1 MPVDKYKAFY
11 EIVKML
17 MRMDLTKLRSIQ
29 KELSVLSKVRKSSK
43 SKRKSSKKVAATRT
57 KKSKSKRK
65 SSNKRPSPAQLRA
78 RKQFAMRVKR
88 GDFR

>member
-43 SKRKSSKKVAATRT
+43 RPKKTAKKIQDLKRKSSKK
-57 KKSKSKRK
+57 
-65 SSNKRPSPAQLRA
+65 RPTPAQVKA
-78 RKQFAMRVKR
+78 RKQIAIRVRR

>member
-17 MRMDLTKLRSIQ
+17 MKFDLTKLRAIQ
-29 KELSVLSKVRKSSK
+29 KELAVLSKVRGTKTTTK
-43 SKRKSSKKVAATRT
+43 KRKESKK
-57 KKSKSKRK
+57 
-65 SSNKRPSPAQLRA
+65 RPTPAQVKA

>member
-1 MPVDKYKAFY
+1 LPVDKYKAFY

-29 KELSVLSKVRKSSK
+29 KELSVLSKVRSSGKKKSRSRLNAMNK
-43 SKRKSSKKVAATRT
+43 NSKKIAKNQKKKKRAT
-57 KKSKSKRK
+57 S
-65 SSNKRPSPAQLRA
+65 AQLRA
-78 RKQFAMRVKR
+78 RKQFAMRVRR

>member
-1 MPVDKYKAFY
+1 
-11 EIVKML
+11 
-17 MRMDLTKLRSIQ
+17 MDLTKLRSIQ

>member
-29 KELSVLSKVRKSSK
+29 KELSVLSKVRKSRTRPNQNGSK
-43 SKRKSSKKVAATRT
+43 TTTKKRKSSK
-57 KKSKSKRK
+57 
-65 SSNKRPSPAQLRA
+65 KRPSPAQLKA
-78 RKQFAMRVKR
+78 RKEFAMRVRR

>member
-29 KELSVLSKVRKSSK
+29 KELSVLSKVRSSGKKKSRSSSGDRNK
-43 SKRKSSKKVAATRT
+43 NSTKKRKKRT
-57 KKSKSKRK
+57 KP
-65 SSNKRPSPAQLRA
+65 SSAQLKA
-78 RKQFAMRVKR
+78 RKQFAMRVRR